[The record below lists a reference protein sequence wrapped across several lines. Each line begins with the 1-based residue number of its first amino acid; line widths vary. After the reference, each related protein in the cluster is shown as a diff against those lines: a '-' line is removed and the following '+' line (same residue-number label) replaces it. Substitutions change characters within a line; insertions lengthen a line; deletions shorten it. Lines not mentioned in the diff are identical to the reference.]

1 MSGDGGSPS
10 LTDAPR
16 FPRRHSSGARPTQ
29 RLTSL
34 GVCVELRGCRSDRSL
49 KIDLANIAGTPG
61 ARGRYS
67 ISEEVPPTDDVVPIG
82 PVEGELE
89 VENIGSLLLV
99 RGVLHAR
106 VRLTCVRCLA
116 SFELPVEMEVE
127 EEFATEITEPDV
139 PTMDRDEP
147 EASAMSDFILDV
159 SELIRQQLLVNVPMA
174 AICREGCRG
183 ICPVCGQNL
192 NEETCTCAAQ
202 PVDSRWAK
210 LADLAEPRPEKDK
223 D

>member
-1 MSGDGGSPS
+1 M
-10 LTDAPR
+10 
-16 FPRRHSSGARPTQ
+16 
-29 RLTSL
+29 
-34 GVCVELRGCRSDRSL
+34 

-67 ISEEVPPTDDVVPIG
+67 ISEEVPPTDDVAPIG

-89 VENIGSLLLV
+89 VENIGSLMLL
-99 RGVLHAR
+99 RGVLRAR
-106 VRLTCVRCLA
+106 VRLTCARCLA

-127 EEFATEITEPDV
+127 EEFATETTEPDV
-139 PTMDRDEP
+139 STMDREEP
-147 EASAMSDFILDV
+147 EASAISDFVLDV

-192 NEETCTCAAQ
+192 NEETCACAVQ
-202 PVDSRWAK
+202 PVDGRWSK
-210 LADLAEPRPEKDK
+210 LADLVEPHPEKDK